1 VLKAGGVGKDPGV
14 VDAGDTRAFIKAAK
28 TRQWAREPK
37 LRTLA

>member
-1 VLKAGGVGKDPGV
+1 V
-14 VDAGDTRAFIKAAK
+14 VDAGDSKAFLKAAM